1 MMIRRSRRIVFPF
14 RRSERGFNLTPC
26 GQKEAGFGAVIRKIG
41 VGRSSSNDSSQS
53 GYVWQVLA
61 QLSRKLR
68 TAHKRSRS
76 MGALTFG
83 RGLCILEVRSRR
95 ELTDAIA
102 RSLSVVSDNPIA
114 TLEESF
120 AWRSVSRSSA

>member
-1 MMIRRSRRIVFPF
+1 
-14 RRSERGFNLTPC
+14 
-26 GQKEAGFGAVIRKIG
+26 
-41 VGRSSSNDSSQS
+41 
-53 GYVWQVLA
+53 
-61 QLSRKLR
+61 
-68 TAHKRSRS
+68 